1 MINQIIFMAFKT
13 MEDINGTGIQGIMQT
28 AAEAVPIL
36 PGLILGA
43 LFIILAF
50 TSYFSAMRRFGKGDL
65 PASASVAGFVTV
77 IVALLFSLIPNFI
90 TNVTIVPVIILE
102 ILFVI
107 WLYFS
112 KE

>member
-1 MINQIIFMAFKT
+1 MINQIIFQTFKT
-13 MEDINGTGIQGIMQT
+13 MEDLNATNIDGIMQT

-36 PGLILGA
+36 PALILGA

-50 TSYFSAMRRFGKGDL
+50 TSYFSTMRRFGRGDL
-65 PASASVAGFVTV
+65 PASAAVAGFVTV
-77 IVALLFSLIPNFI
+77 IVALLFSLIPDFI

-112 KE
+112 